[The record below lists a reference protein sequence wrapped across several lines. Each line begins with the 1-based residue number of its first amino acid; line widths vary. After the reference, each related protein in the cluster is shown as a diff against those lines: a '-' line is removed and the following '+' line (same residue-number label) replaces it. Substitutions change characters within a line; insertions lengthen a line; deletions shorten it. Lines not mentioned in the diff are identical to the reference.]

1 MTDPTTASYDAFAT
15 EILHNYRTGRRLVG
29 VDGTRPEVGAEFA
42 EHLAEALRRA
52 GHDAETAEVT
62 EDFPDRVAGPFR
74 AGDGAAILVAHGT
87 GLHAPPLSGSW
98 SYTFWLD
105 SGDPVPGSADR
116 LSTAIVDVTDPQHPR
131 RNFAD
136 SC

>member
-1 MTDPTTASYDAFAT
+1 MSEPTTAPYDAFAK
-15 EILHNYRTGRRLVG
+15 EILHNYRTGRRLVA
-29 VDGTRPEVGAEFA
+29 VDGTRPEVAAGFA
-42 EHLAEALRRA
+42 AHLVDALRRA
-52 GHDAETAEVT
+52 GHEADTAEVGD
-62 EDFPDRVAGPFR
+62 DFRASTAEPFR
-74 AGDGAAILVAHGT
+74 SGEGAAVLVAHGT
-87 GLHAPPLSGSW
+87 GLHAPGLLGIW

-116 LSTAIVDVTDPQHPR
+116 LSTAIVDVTDPEHPR